1 MIALLDDTKYFLG
14 LLCKRGHDF
23 QGTGLSQRYKKNQVC
38 FECALMRSRSQ
49 VQQAQQARTYYSRTE
64 GGEARRQAKAAG
76 VKFYLGTL
84 CVKGHDAGHGKSR
97 RYTQS
102 DSAMLPGAQSE
113 K

>member
-1 MIALLDDTKYFLG
+1 MIALLDDSKYFLG

-23 QGTGLSQRYKKNQVC
+23 QGTELSQRYKKNQVC
-38 FECALMRSRSQ
+38 VKCARMSSRTQ

-64 GGEARRQAKAAG
+64 GGAARREAKAAG

-84 CVKGHDAGHGKSR
+84 CVKGHDAGQGKSR

-102 DSAMLPGAQSE
+102 DSGMLPRTQSE